1 MFSVSNFVANKIS
14 FGFAFGEA
22 SSVFLGSPGQTFYAP
37 VTLTT
42 LPSTVMY
49 SLQFNIIVTNVGTAT
64 SVTPG
69 AFSFQSMLM
78 KPIPGT
84 TPVLYTPILPEMF
97 SGTGFTNLMFT
108 NLDENLLGVGW
119 LERAGK
125 VNLYDTTKQTLIT
138 YSLAH
143 DDLFPNSLQPN
154 GVIVG
159 GYGFQIPAGAQ
170 LGQQYQIQINRPSAT
185 SAGIGAPGSDVFIAA
200 PTDGATAGGAP
211 VNALKYVTVTNQLK
225 YIAGSVYPFRWF
237 NAGDFGSSNIVNADV
252 EQVFQSAVY
261 SLNTPPPGSDFFDA
275 MDSCGNYGVLD
286 AGPKDVNYGYYTNA
300 SNYPYSLTNTPIN
313 YTIYVDTNGVQ
324 SAPIPMG
331 VTTNISLIFLTTEQ
345 YTATYYNTYI
355 QQLATVPAAYITN
368 TFPVS
373 NTFNVIPPGLSTLF
387 DGNDTNINQIVFGDG
402 VLDVCDVYVT
412 YRRSLDPGLTWFE
425 RFWNGGQLVADTGAP
440 NIANHLAVKSGGT
453 SSAKSNV
460 ASGGSIVSPQV
471 NFTAG
476 NITNCSAGQMVTIP
490 INAAIYGS
498 YPLRVLML
506 NLTVEPLDGS
516 PALTTQVQ
524 FTQTATVLGTP
535 YTTDSS
541 GNGNYSSVWL
551 NSTNA
556 GLTGT
561 VTLGTLTVTI
571 PAGASANT
579 AYAVHFDHASAS
591 PNGLASFP
599 KQTLT
604 GLITLSSRT
613 TSSYGDGI
621 PDSWRLRW
629 FGTVNNLLSVS
640 NACPSGDGINNLMK
654 YVAGVDPNTAND
666 FPSTSPV
673 KPVPSGSAM
682 AIHWPTVSGK
692 QYVIERSSS
701 LFSGT
706 WTTISTN
713 TGTGTDM
720 EFDDNSAGTAN
731 FYRVLI
737 VP

>member
-185 SAGIGAPGSDVFIAA
+185 SDGIGAPGSDVFIAA

-286 AGPKDVNYGYYTNA
+286 AGPKDVN
-300 SNYPYSLTNTPIN
+300 
-313 YTIYVDTNGVQ
+313 
-324 SAPIPMG
+324 
-331 VTTNISLIFLTTEQ
+331 
-345 YTATYYNTYI
+345 
-355 QQLATVPAAYITN
+355 
-368 TFPVS
+368 
-373 NTFNVIPPGLSTLF
+373 
-387 DGNDTNINQIVFGDG
+387 
-402 VLDVCDVYVT
+402 
-412 YRRSLDPGLTWFE
+412 
-425 RFWNGGQLVADTGAP
+425 
-440 NIANHLAVKSGGT
+440 
-453 SSAKSNV
+453 
-460 ASGGSIVSPQV
+460 
-471 NFTAG
+471 
-476 NITNCSAGQMVTIP
+476 
-490 INAAIYGS
+490 
-498 YPLRVLML
+498 
-506 NLTVEPLDGS
+506 
-516 PALTTQVQ
+516 
-524 FTQTATVLGTP
+524 
-535 YTTDSS
+535 
-541 GNGNYSSVWL
+541 
-551 NSTNA
+551 
-556 GLTGT
+556 
-561 VTLGTLTVTI
+561 
-571 PAGASANT
+571 
-579 AYAVHFDHASAS
+579 
-591 PNGLASFP
+591 
-599 KQTLT
+599 
-604 GLITLSSRT
+604 
-613 TSSYGDGI
+613 
-621 PDSWRLRW
+621 
-629 FGTVNNLLSVS
+629 
-640 NACPSGDGINNLMK
+640 
-654 YVAGVDPNTAND
+654 
-666 FPSTSPV
+666 
-673 KPVPSGSAM
+673 
-682 AIHWPTVSGK
+682 
-692 QYVIERSSS
+692 
-701 LFSGT
+701 
-706 WTTISTN
+706 
-713 TGTGTDM
+713 
-720 EFDDNSAGTAN
+720 
-731 FYRVLI
+731 
-737 VP
+737 